1 VLRHHKEFVA
11 AVTQE
16 DSGAARPQEDSGKK
30 EWCSTQKSVVK
41 IRGEIV
47 SHNLRLLL
55 WQVVV
60 VASYSMVLCTCCIC

>member
-16 DSGAARPQEDSGKK
+16 DSGAARPQEDSGK

-60 VASYSMVLCTCCIC
+60 VASCSMVLCTCCIC